1 MKVLVLTISDR
12 ASQGVY
18 EDKSGPAIKEILIEK
33 LPEVSVDSLIVP
45 DEEEAILNAF
55 STHNDRD
62 VIITTGGTGIGPRD
76 ITPDVTEKFCDRLI
90 PGIAEYLRSESIK
103 QTINAVISCGIAG
116 VKGKTIIINLPGSV
130 KGAAFCTELLIP
142 IILHAVKMVR
152 GEGH

>member
-18 EDKSGPAIKEILIEK
+18 EDKSGPAIEEILVEK
-33 LPEVSVDSLIVP
+33 LQELTVERLIVP
-45 DEEEAILNAF
+45 DEEEAILNSF
-55 STHNDRD
+55 SIHNDKE

-76 ITPDVTEKFCDRLI
+76 ITPDVTKKYCDRLI

-103 QTINAVISCGIAG
+103 QTINAVISRGNAG
-116 VKGKTIIINLPGSV
+116 VKDTTIIINLPGSV
-130 KGAAFCTELLIP
+130 KGATFCAKLLIP
-142 IILHAVKMVR
+142 IVLHAVKMVR

>member
-12 ASQGVY
+12 ASRGIY
-18 EDKSGPAIKEILIEK
+18 EDKSGPAIEEILVEK
-33 LPEVSVDSLIVP
+33 LQEVSVERLIVP

-55 STHNDRD
+55 SIHNDKE

-76 ITPDVTEKFCDRLI
+76 ITPDVTKKYCDRLI

-103 QTINAVISCGIAG
+103 QTINAVISRGIAG
-116 VKGKTIIINLPGSV
+116 VKDTTIIINLPGSV

-142 IILHAVKMVR
+142 IVLHAVKMVR